1 MATRQF
7 DQPSTGATSGGD
19 GSDPFCLDQDPD
31 EGSARGDGY
40 AGVYPTQAITHGD
53 GPCIGVKIQFGSDKI
68 CCEGDLVRELIFL
81 SVLECDFQVTTKS

>member
-1 MATRQF
+1 MKLQVLSFVAVATSVAAFPASGPVATGGAMATRQF

-40 AGVYPTQAITHGD
+40 AGVYPTQAILT
-53 GPCIGVKIQFGSDKI
+53 
-68 CCEGDLVRELIFL
+68 EMDLV
-81 SVLECDFQVTTKS
+81 